1 MIIDEKSTCR
11 RACSLP
17 GRGAVAQWRRARAG
31 RALGAIA
38 VALACASARA
48 DDATRLG
55 LAVTGGLSGPG
66 ADIGLNI
73 NSYFGLRGTVAGF
86 SFNRNGSY
94 GTSATWNAS
103 LTLFQAGLLLDAYP
117 FAGRF
122 HVSGGLVKDGN
133 KLALTAQP
141 VAGTYT
147 FNGNAYSSAQ
157 VTAAAANVSWNKAV
171 PYLGLG
177 WGNLAGSP
185 GLHFTTDLGAMITGS
200 PTSTVSA
207 TCSTVGQQDGIC
219 QRLATDLGAE
229 QAKLQNYVHSA
240 TFWPVIR
247 FGIGYA
253 F

>member
-1 MIIDEKSTCR
+1 MVIDEKSTCR
-11 RACSLP
+11 GPRSPVAW
-17 GRGAVAQWRRARAG
+17 GAVPQWRGSHAS
-31 RALGAIA
+31 RALCAIA
-38 VALACASARA
+38 VALTCASAHA

-55 LAVTGGLSGPG
+55 GLSGLG

-73 NSYFGLRGTVAGF
+73 NSYFGLRGTAAGF

-122 HVSGGLVKDGN
+122 HFSGGLVKDGN

-147 FNGNAYSSAQ
+147 FNGNTYSSAD
-157 VTAAAANVSWNKAV
+157 VATASANVTWNKAV
-171 PYLGLG
+171 PYLGVG

-185 GLHFTTDLGAMITGS
+185 GLHFTTDLGAMITAS
-200 PTSTVSA
+200 PTSTVAA
-207 TCSTVGQQDGIC
+207 TCSTIGQQAGIC
-219 QRLATDLGAE
+219 RQLATDVAAE
-229 QAKLQNYVHSA
+229 QAKLQNFVHSA